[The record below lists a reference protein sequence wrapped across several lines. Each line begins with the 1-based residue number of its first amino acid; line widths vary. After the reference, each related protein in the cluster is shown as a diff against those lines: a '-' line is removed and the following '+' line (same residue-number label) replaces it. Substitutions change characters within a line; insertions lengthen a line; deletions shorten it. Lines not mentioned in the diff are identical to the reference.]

1 MKKYFKIKNIVLLA
15 VITLLSVGCSQVPVT
30 KYYVSNKGKDANQGT
45 KSQPFQNL
53 QKGFNALLP
62 GDTLIIFPGEYNE
75 ELLIENIH
83 GKADSV
89 FHILAADINNK
100 PLLTGGVKIINSS
113 YLHLKG
119 FELTKTQFDMY
130 GQDAHH
136 NVIENF
142 DVHHVEGVQIAF
154 SMHKLTHD
162 NLILNCD
169 FHHNVLFEG
178 SHCDGIAIWGDKLAD
193 PPDGPYNNKVMFCRS
208 YFNNDDGFD
217 TWWGG
222 AGNYIEG
229 CWAFGNGKDEN
240 FNDIQGD
247 GNGFKMG
254 QGKYNYTTVINSIA
268 WKNRHTGFDENSNQA
283 GGVTVYN
290 CTAWKND
297 YNNFDF
303 WEPPITDKVINNIS
317 FEGNIYLEGADDS
330 NNSWNLGLEATADDF
345 VTLDYS
351 ANMQARKADGSLP
364 DSDFLKL
371 KETSQFKG
379 KGVDVG
385 LPFKGH
391 MPDLGIYGY

>member
-1 MKKYFKIKNIVLLA
+1 MKNFSLKNTLLLA
-15 VITLLSVGCSQVPVT
+15 IVTLLSAACTQSPVT
-30 KYYVSNKGKDANQGT
+30 KYYVSSNGNDANPGT
-45 KSQPFQNL
+45 KAQAFQTL
-53 QKGFNALLP
+53 QKGFDALHP
-62 GDTLIIFPGEYNE
+62 GDTLIVFPGEYNE
-75 ELLIENIH
+75 ELLIKNVH

-89 FHILAADINNK
+89 FHVLAADINNK
-100 PLLTGGVKIINSS
+100 PLLFGGVKIIGSS

-142 DVHHVEGVQIAF
+142 DVHHIEGVQIAF

-178 SHCDGIAIWGDKLAD
+178 SHCDGIAIWGDKRAD
-193 PPDGPYNNKVMFCRS
+193 PPDGPYNNRVMFCRS

-254 QGKYNYTTVINSIA
+254 QGKYNYTKVVNSIA

-290 CTAWKND
+290 CTAWRND

-303 WEPPITDKVINNIS
+303 WEPPATDKVINNIS

-330 NNSWNLGLEATADDF
+330 NNSWNLELEATADDF
-345 VTLDYS
+345 VT
-351 ANMQARKADGSLP
+351 
-364 DSDFLKL
+364 
-371 KETSQFKG
+371 
-379 KGVDVG
+379 
-385 LPFKGH
+385 
-391 MPDLGIYGY
+391 